1 MFFQQLINGMATG
14 SIYAMVALGY
24 TMIYGILGLIN
35 LAQGEI
41 YMAGAFAA
49 VLAISRFHVGLFPA
63 FLFALVV
70 SSIVGVLMERL
81 AFRPLRRANPLIPLI
96 AAIGVSISLQ
106 SLARILFG
114 PNNRPFPIQF
124 TYEVVGLFGAR
135 VPVIDIVILGASG
148 ALMICLTVFIRRS
161 KYGKAMVAAA
171 ADPQTAGLMGIDVD
185 KMVTLTFVIG
195 SALSGAAGVMTA
207 IYYNATYPTM
217 GMLTGLKAFS
227 AAILGGVGSIPGAIV
242 GGLILGVAENL
253 GAAYIS
259 SGLKDAVAFAIMI
272 LVLIVRPSGLF
283 GKQKGSR

>member
-1 MFFQQLINGMATG
+1 MFFQQVINGLATG

-35 LAQGEI
+35 FAQGEI

-49 VLAISRFHVGLFPA
+49 VLVIDTFHVGFIPA
-63 FLFALVV
+63 FITALAV
-70 SSIVGVLMERL
+70 SSVVGVLMERL
-81 AFRPLRRANPLIPLI
+81 AFRPLRNANPLIPLI
-96 AAIGVSISLQ
+96 AAIGVSLSLQ

-114 PNNRPFPIQF
+114 PNNRPFPIKIEYTIIQ
-124 TYEVVGLFGAR
+124 VLGVKIPVLDMMILASAAILMVGLTIF
-135 VPVIDIVILGASG
+135 VK
-148 ALMICLTVFIRRS
+148 RS
-161 KYGKAMVAAA
+161 KYGRAMVASAVDGDAA
-171 ADPQTAGLMGIDVD
+171 RLMGINVD
-185 KMVTLTFVIG
+185 SMVTLTFVIG
-195 SALSGAAGVMTA
+195 SILSGAAGVMTA
-207 IYYNATYPTM
+207 VYYNATYPTM

-272 LVLIVRPSGLF
+272 VVLIARPTGIF
-283 GKQKGSR
+283 GKGK

>member
-24 TMIYGILGLIN
+24 TMVYGILGLIN

-49 VLAISRFHVGLFPA
+49 VLVISRFHVGLFPA

-81 AFRPLRRANPLIPLI
+81 AFRPLRSANPLIPLI

-124 TYEVVGLFGAR
+124 TYDVVELFGAR
-135 VPVIDIVILGASG
+135 VPVLDIVILGASG
-148 ALMICLTVFIRRS
+148 ALMVGLTVFIRRS

-185 KMVTLTFVIG
+185 KMVTLTFIIG

-272 LVLIVRPSGLF
+272 VVLIVRPSGLF